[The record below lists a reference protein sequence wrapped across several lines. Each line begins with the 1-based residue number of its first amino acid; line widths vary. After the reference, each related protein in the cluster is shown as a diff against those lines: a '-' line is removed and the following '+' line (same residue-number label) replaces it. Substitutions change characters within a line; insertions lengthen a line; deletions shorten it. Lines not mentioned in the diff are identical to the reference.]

1 MHHFWTNQPTW
12 LVITSSIYF
21 IHSNQ
26 FKWHSFVSTAN
37 YTLCDHVTFPIIVRR
52 TDRISHGWADSSS
65 LIEAALQPLK
75 RGALF
80 PIAIGKLWC
89 LRSAQFPF
97 WNIPFSLNFS
107 CEWVSL
113 NVTIAGSPG
122 GWVWSEVDEGDLRFH
137 GLVEESEALVGLIWL
152 GPLGHSFCYLFCCGS
167 SRCLQTCSFI
177 WI

>member
-21 IHSNQ
+21 IHFNQ

-37 YTLCDHVTFPIIVRR
+37 YTLCDHVTLRIIVRR

-65 LIEAALQPLK
+65 LIEAALQPRK

-80 PIAIGKLWC
+80 PIAIGRLWC
-89 LRSAQFPF
+89 PRSVQFLF
-97 WNIPFSLNFS
+97 WNIPFSLTLG

-113 NVTIAGSPG
+113 NVIIAGSPG
-122 GWVWSEVDEGDLRFH
+122 GWVWSDVDEEDLRF
-137 GLVEESEALVGLIWL
+137 GGGIWGSCGFDLQL
-152 GPLGHSFCYLFCCGS
+152 GPLAIPSATCFAVGPPGS
-167 SRCLQTCSFI
+167 CKRAHWV

>member
-21 IHSNQ
+21 IHFNQ

-37 YTLCDHVTFPIIVRR
+37 YTLCDHVTLRIIVRR

-80 PIAIGKLWC
+80 PIAIGRLWC
-89 LRSAQFPF
+89 PRSAQFPF

-113 NVTIAGSPG
+113 NVIIAGSPG
-122 GWVWSEVDEGDLRFH
+122 GWVWSDVDEKTWS
-137 GLVEESEALVGLIWL
+137 LVEEFQDVVRLICSSGPWAIPSATCFTVG
-152 GPLGHSFCYLFCCGS
+152 PPGS
-167 SRCLQTCSFI
+167 YKRAHWV